1 MTKAIL
7 KNYRQSPRKVR
18 LVADAIRGK
27 KVNDAI
33 TTLNFMPKR
42 AADPVKKVVESAL
55 ANAKSNGVST
65 DDLIV
70 KEILVD
76 DGPTMKRWMP
86 RARGS
91 ASPIRKRTSHIKIV
105 LGTIQARNPKIEITE
120 EKTTV
125 EVESTPV
132 KKANKKDET
141 KVSKVTD
148 KKQ

>member
-65 DDLIV
+65 DELIV

-91 ASPIRKRTSHIKIV
+91 ASPIRKRTSHIRIV
-105 LGTIQARNPKIEITE
+105 LGTSDKSKKSKVEIVE
-120 EKTTV
+120 EKTTL
-125 EVESTPV
+125 EVEAKPV
-132 KKANKKDET
+132 KKPKAKKI
-141 KVSKVTD
+141 TD